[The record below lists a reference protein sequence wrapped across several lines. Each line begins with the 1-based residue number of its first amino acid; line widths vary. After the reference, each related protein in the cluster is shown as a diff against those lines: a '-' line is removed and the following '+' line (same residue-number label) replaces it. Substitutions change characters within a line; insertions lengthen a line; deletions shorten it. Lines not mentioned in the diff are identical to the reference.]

1 MKSQQ
6 PETFTQMVRDPET
19 GELTDLY
26 EPEKSA
32 RKTAKP
38 EVKPVSR
45 QEEKS

>member
-26 EPEKSA
+26 EPDKSA
-32 RKTAKP
+32 TKSVKP
-38 EVKPVSR
+38 EVKPAAR